1 MQKKAQQHANV
12 TEPIHQTDYNTPV
25 NTTAQSLYS
34 VIKAK
39 FLAGNKVR
47 MIDFHESARPE
58 VMGAI
63 KTLQDELPIVTG
75 WQTIRQSYLSETRT
89 RARCYHIPEA
99 FLRDGGVL

>member
-1 MQKKAQQHANV
+1 MKKAQQQINAA
-12 TEPIHQTDYNTPV
+12 EPSD
-25 NTTAQSLYS
+25 SLNS
-34 VIKAK
+34 NIIESIRAR

-47 MIDFHESARPE
+47 IIDYHELSRAE
-58 VMGAI
+58 VTGAI

-99 FLRDGGVL
+99 FLRNGGVL